1 MEYYQILRNLR
12 EDNDLTQNEIREY
25 LHLGK
30 NTYSNYENGLREI
43 PFSLVIEL
51 SKKYRVS
58 LDYIAGLTADKG
70 GLHKNSKEEQEV
82 LKLYNQLTEKN
93 KGKAEILLSQLLK
106 KQDSKETES
115 GQEQKVKKYENNISI
130 SQRDNGKVNIKNK

>member
-12 EDNDLTQNEIREY
+12 EDNDLTQNEIRDY

-43 PFSLVIEL
+43 PFTLVREL
-51 SKKYRVS
+51 SKKYGVS
-58 LDYIAGLTADKG
+58 LDYIAGLTSDKG
-70 GLHKNSKEEQEV
+70 GLHQNSEEEQNILEM
-82 LKLYNQLTEKN
+82 YNRLTEKN

-106 KQDSKETES
+106 KQENKEQEREKETR
-115 GQEQKVKKYENNISI
+115 KYENNISI
-130 SQRDNGKVNIKNK
+130 NKNNGKINIKNK

>member
-43 PFSLVIEL
+43 PFSLAIEL
-51 SKKYRVS
+51 SKKYGVS
-58 LDYIAGLTADKG
+58 LDYIAGLTTDKG
-70 GLHKNSKEEQEV
+70 GLHKNSEEEQEI
-82 LKLYNQLTEKN
+82 LKAYNKLTEKN
-93 KGKAEILLSQLLK
+93 KGKAELLLSQLLK
-106 KQDSKETES
+106 KQENKDPDSE
-115 GQEQKVKKYENNISI
+115 QEQKIKKYENNISI
-130 SQRDNGKVNIKNK
+130 NQRDNGKINIKNK